1 MKRKP
6 DFFFSLASRR
16 LMLGGGAIA
25 RQLRAR
31 GRVVVR
37 APRAVAACDA
47 AVDAWSRSGLGFRYP
62 IPSQT
67 AGPSCLPSADG
78 LEALYRRAFNELYV
92 LAAACAHQLH
102 THALPLPPPPDATI
116 RPFIFDKLV
125 GRDSH
130 FSECPDAAL
139 GYSAS
144 FGSIFNFDRG
154 FLNAHTD
161 RGVLTAIYGR
171 HRISSDSG
179 KSNGGNQTSDRLRA
193 DSDQSL
199 DGQVWDSTGGN
210 QTTSLDHLRAASD
223 PLLDGQLWDRAEA
236 LRAPCGGDI
245 TDGKRVRLWG
255 LDPQTAAWHP
265 LDTEGDNSDG
275 ISMGDPMID
284 DPNHRWD
291 PLKEPIARDA
301 RHPPLDTS
309 GAHSDGGGADGGGT
323 PFVLLVAG
331 EQLERLSGGGYR
343 ALLHACRVD
352 PRSEPI
358 SMLHQGPHPGSE
370 REGNRQSMALV
381 LALDEDS
388 KGRPVLSHRR

>member
-1 MKRKP
+1 MRGSCEREAGWSCAHRVRSLPATPRSTPGRAPALGFVTRSLRKP
-6 DFFFSLASRR
+6 PVKVAFQVPMASGRSRR
-16 LMLGGGAIA
+16 CIA
-25 RQLRAR
+25 
-31 GRVVVR
+31 VR
-37 APRAVAACDA
+37 STSSTCSLPHAHISSTPMR
-47 AVDAWSRSGLGFRYP
+47 SRSRHLQTRRFDRSFLTSSLGATRT
-62 IPSQT
+62 SR
-67 AGPSCLPSADG
+67 SA
-78 LEALYRRAFNELYV
+78 LTR
-92 LAAACAHQLH
+92 
-102 THALPLPPPPDATI
+102 PLGI
-116 RPFIFDKLV
+116 
-125 GRDSH
+125 H
-130 FSECPDAAL
+130 
-139 GYSAS
+139 SAS

-154 FLNAHTD
+154 ILNAHTD

-179 KSNGGNQTSDRLRA
+179 KSDGGNQTSDRLRA
-193 DSDQSL
+193 DSDQLL

-210 QTTSLDHLRAASD
+210 QTTSLDHLRAAAD
-223 PLLDGQLWDRAEA
+223 PLLDGQLWDRTEA
-236 LRAPCGGDI
+236 LSAPCGGDI
-245 TDGKRVRLWG
+245 TDGRRVRLWG

-265 LDTEGDNSDG
+265 LDTDVDNTDG